1 LGRATYLMHL
11 ERSRYALYREC
22 ETFLG
27 GGDVPPTN

>member
-1 LGRATYLMHL
+1 MHL